1 LIKFFVSK
9 VWEAVV
15 SWFQQEGPSQH
26 DQRGGEFSLR
36 IMNKKRSFNQT
47 IIPTENIT
55 DLLPKN
61 SNRINSKKVQK
72 VVYNE
77 I

>member
-1 LIKFFVSK
+1 
-9 VWEAVV
+9 
-15 SWFQQEGPSQH
+15 
-26 DQRGGEFSLR
+26 
-36 IMNKKRSFNQT
+36 MNKKRSFNQT